1 MEGPWLS
8 FLCRWRKI
16 RVCAGEKG
24 AEAGAGGWRV
34 PLFASRYRYRCTTG
48 VLHACCT
55 WRERE

>member
-34 PLFASRYRYRCTTG
+34 PLFASKVPLPVYYRCVTRM
-48 VLHACCT
+48 LHMAGA
-55 WRERE
+55 